1 MKKYKANSLFTCV
14 KLEKH
19 DTAVSASTLYKCA
32 KCNCEILFSEKDFYR
47 YEMNRTTK
55 FKDIFSDSV
64 EGKDET
70 FLEFQCPKCN
80 IKTRIN
86 FGVYYGD
93 KFPVIF
99 IDSVLT
105 E

>member
-47 YEMNRTTK
+47 YEM
-55 FKDIFSDSV
+55 
-64 EGKDET
+64 EGK
-70 FLEFQCPKCN
+70 Q
-80 IKTRIN
+80 I
-86 FGVYYGD
+86 GD
-93 KFPVIF
+93 NRKSFVFSENGKPVIKDLARRLETIATSETDKVEAALSYVQSLPYSF
-99 IDSVLT
+99 L
-105 E
+105 